1 MSSPTPHSPTS
12 TGSSAPD
19 GLYPSKEALELAF
32 KAVRKAVV
40 PQIPDVVLALRK
52 ELNRP
57 DPDLRAAADLIAQ
70 DLALSG
76 QVLKTVNSP
85 LFGARAKISSVH
97 QAVTMMGVRRV
108 AALASADA
116 IERALRHSQGGAARV
131 VWESIMEQAHA
142 AVAIARQIG
151 CIDPE
156 EAYLFGLM
164 HDVGSLIFAEQLKD
178 YATVWI
184 LHAASPNALIE
195 HERKALGVDHTTV
208 GFLLAGTWQLPG
220 YTTLAIYHHHDPQAV
235 KLADARVRTLI
246 AIAKLAYYLRAL
258 PQGNQ
263 DAPEM
268 LAYLDDARQELEFN
282 DETLSALSEEAMRGS
297 WSQGAVDG

>member
-1 MSSPTPHSPTS
+1 MSSPTSQLPPS
-12 TGSSAPD
+12 TESTAPA

-32 KAVRKAVV
+32 KAIRKAVV
-40 PQIPDVVLALRK
+40 PQIPDVLLALRK

-57 DPDLRAAADLIAQ
+57 EPDLKIAADLIAQ
-70 DLALSG
+70 DLAISG

-85 LFGARAKISSVH
+85 LFGARTKVSSVH
-97 QAVTMMGVRRV
+97 QAVAMMGIRRV

-131 VWESIMEQAHA
+131 VWESIMEQARA
-142 AVAIARQIG
+142 AVAVARRTG

-164 HDVGSLIFAEQLKD
+164 HDVGSLIFADQLED

-184 LHAASPNALIE
+184 LHAATPSALLE

-220 YTTLAIYHHHDPQAV
+220 YTTLAIYHHHDPLAV

-246 AIAKLAYYLRAL
+246 AVAKLAYYLRAL
-258 PQGNQ
+258 AQSNQ

-282 DETLSALSEEAMRGS
+282 DEVLAALSDEAM
-297 WSQGAVDG
+297 QGCWTQDDAH